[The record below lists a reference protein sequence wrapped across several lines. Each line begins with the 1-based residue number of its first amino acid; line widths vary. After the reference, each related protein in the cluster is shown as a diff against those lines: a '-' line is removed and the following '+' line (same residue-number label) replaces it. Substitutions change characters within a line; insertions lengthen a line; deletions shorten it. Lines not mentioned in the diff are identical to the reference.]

1 MVTSL
6 SADIHGDLSVWGL
19 HYLRKVLD
27 LESKFC
33 NSRPDLEARSGM
45 RKCGPAPS
53 YRGRTLC
60 LTLCWTPGRQAGIKL
75 SFVPEAPQQGTATV
89 PGILQAKGVL
99 NSLKMLRGGE
109 PSSTV

>member
-19 HYLRKVLD
+19 HCLRKVLD
-27 LESKFC
+27 LESKFR
-33 NSRPDLEARSGM
+33 NSRPDLEAHSGV